1 MKRVVVIGTTGSGK
15 STFARQLAQKI
26 QADWISL
33 DQLSWMPD
41 WQQRSRPEYQILL
54 SEQLEKEA
62 WVVDGNTRESREM
75 LWGMADTVVWLNY
88 SFWVNFNRLFFRTM
102 QRIIRREEVFPG
114 CVETFHSQFL
124 KSDSILVWFFRT
136 FWKRRRMYGEALN
149 SQHYPHLQILIF
161 KHPRQARQFLVSLQ
175 K

>member
-102 QRIIRREEVFPG
+102 QRSIRLAFSSLFV
-114 CVETFHSQFL
+114 
-124 KSDSILVWFFRT
+124 
-136 FWKRRRMYGEALN
+136 
-149 SQHYPHLQILIF
+149 QIY
-161 KHPRQARQFLVSLQ
+161 H
-175 K
+175 